1 MRELQQ
7 EPGRGATQITATR
20 MVHPAARSG
29 LGATLALTSTRR
41 PGENS
46 LPREA
51 AASDQYGCVEWFAY
65 DGNPPTPD

>member
-7 EPGRGATQITATR
+7 EPGRRSTQITATR
-20 MVHPAARSG
+20 MVHRAARSD
-29 LGATLALTSTRR
+29 LGAIQALTSARR
-41 PGENS
+41 PGQHS

-65 DGNPPTPD
+65 EGNPPAPD